1 MTNAHDVVKFWLDEI
16 GPASWYVPGKGLDQE
31 VRDRFEQ
38 VWWNTLKG
46 ANALW
51 LTYATGTLAYLILM
65 DQMPR
70 NMFRGTARAFGSDRQ
85 ALAASKAALQNG
97 WDLKIDEPARQFFYM
112 PLMHSES
119 LTDQDRAVRLI
130 LTRLPIGKSS
140 QLAHAQA
147 HREIIRE
154 FGRFPARN
162 VALSR
167 KATVSEEIYNKAG
180 GYGLTLNVISQASL
194 GVID

>member
-1 MTNAHDVVKFWLDEI
+1 M
-16 GPASWYVPGKGLDQE
+16 
-31 VRDRFEQ
+31 
-38 VWWNTLKG
+38 
-46 ANALW
+46 
-51 LTYATGTLAYLILM
+51 
-65 DQMPR
+65 
-70 NMFRGTARAFGSDRQ
+70 
-85 ALAASKAALQNG
+85 
-97 WDLKIDEPARQFFYM
+97 KINEPARQFFYM

-130 LTRLPIGKSS
+130 LTRLPIGKST
-140 QLAHAQA
+140 QLVHAQA

-180 GYGLTLNVISQASL
+180 GYRLTLNVISQS
-194 GVID
+194 I

>member
-1 MTNAHDVVKFWLDEI
+1 
-16 GPASWYVPGKGLDQE
+16 
-31 VRDRFEQ
+31 VRRRFEQ
-38 VWWNTLKG
+38 LWWNTLNG
-46 ANALW
+46 ANGLW

-70 NMFRGTARAFGSDRQ
+70 NMFRGTARSFGSDRH
-85 ALAASKAALQNG
+85 ARAAAKAALHNG

-130 LTRLPIGKSS
+130 TSRLPQGKAV
-140 QLAHAQA
+140 QLPHAQA
-147 HREIIRE
+147 HRDIIRK

-162 VALSR
+162 TALNR
-167 KATVSEEIYNKAG
+167 RATKPEVIYTQAG
-180 GYGLTLNVISQASL
+180 GYDFTLKILSANP
-194 GVID
+194 

>member
-1 MTNAHDVVKFWLDEI
+1 MTTAHDVVKFWLDET
-16 GPASWYVPGKGLDQE
+16 GPEQWYVPEQGLDQE
-31 VRDRFEQ
+31 VKDRFEQ
-38 VWWNTLKG
+38 VWWETLKG

-51 LTYATGTLAYLILM
+51 LTHATGTLAYLILM

-70 NMFRGTARAFGSDRQ
+70 NMFRGSARSFGSDRQ

-130 LTRLPIGKSS
+130 LTRLQTGKTT
-140 QLAHAQA
+140 QLRHAQA

-162 VALSR
+162 LALSR
-167 KATVSEEIYNKAG
+167 KDTALEVSYNKAD
-180 GYGLTLNVISQASL
+180 GYKLTLSKIEKA
-194 GVID
+194 